1 MLDFAADLANQLA
14 AQGKKLRFLL
24 EPKKQYLQI
33 PLTKGPE
40 YVLMGYNLFGGHSG
54 PGPKANAAFLRK
66 LATESSAA
74 AYRTGQK
81 IGLALATGGFA
92 WPTATGLQNR
102 AAVVAVNEMS
112 AAAWARGSQA
122 ALVRDPESRALHFVA
137 TDTAPG
143 SPIPARNAKNS
154 TYEIWYAD
162 GETLSYWIQ
171 IGQSAGFGNI
181 SLWRLGGNVRE
192 SLARFAEATK

>member
-1 MLDFAADLANQLA
+1 MCLWAIIF
-14 AQGKKLRFLL
+14 
-24 EPKKQYLQI
+24 
-33 PLTKGPE
+33 
-40 YVLMGYNLFGGHSG
+40 FGGHSG
-54 PGPKANAAFLRK
+54 PGPKANVTFLRK
-66 LATESSAA
+66 LATESSSV

-81 IGLALATGGFA
+81 IGLALATGIC
-92 WPTATGLQNR
+92 WPTAARPQNR
-102 AAVVAVNEMS
+102 ATVVAVNEMS
-112 AAAWARGSQA
+112 AAAQARGSQA
-122 ALVRDPESRALHFVA
+122 EIVRDPESRVLHFVA

-143 SPIPARNAKNS
+143 SPIPARNAQNS

-192 SLARFAEATK
+192 SLSRFAEATK